1 MMNIE
6 GNDIIND
13 NPATINAFIKKYHT
27 KFFWEKRSSSMGE
40 AFRLDNRG

>member
-13 NPATINAFIKKYHT
+13 NPATIASIKKYLT
-27 KFFWEKRSSSMGE
+27 KFFWEKHISSMGE
-40 AFRLDNRG
+40 AFRIDNCG